1 MNFIRNNKP
10 AVIIVIL
17 IIVGGLFS
25 LVIFPTN
32 SSNSKKVTAKDVEV
46 KEPLFVKEG
55 VLHLLAANGE
65 DTIVSLDIEIADN
78 EFETT
83 RGLMYRKSMS
93 EKQGML
99 FIFPYE
105 DYRSFWMKNTHIS
118 LDIIYADEKG
128 VLGSA
133 QKFTTPFSEA
143 SLPSE
148 LPTKYVLEVN
158 AGFWD
163 KYNLEKGCRLSF
175 STL

>member
-10 AVIIVIL
+10 AVIIILL

-25 LVIFPTN
+25 LVIFPGKN
-32 SSNSKKVTAKDVEV
+32 SNSHKITAKEISIE
-46 KEPLFVKEG
+46 EPLFVKEG
-55 VLHLLAANGE
+55 QLYLIAANGE
-65 DTIVSLDIEIADN
+65 DTIVTIDIEVADN

-83 RGLMYRKSMS
+83 RGLMYRKSMGD
-93 EKQGML
+93 KQGML

-105 DYRSFWMKNTHIS
+105 EYRSFWMKNTHIS

-128 VLGSA
+128 VLGSV
-133 QKFTTPFSEA
+133 QKFTRPFSEA

-148 LPTKYVLEVN
+148 LPSKFVLEVN

-163 KYNLEKGCRLSF
+163 KYKLEKGCRLSF